1 MLRWHQEREGV
12 CSVAQEIVLKG
23 MTWSDPRGYD
33 PVVAA
38 AAAFAG
44 LVPGV
49 RIDWDKRSLQ
59 GFESTPVDELAAAYD
74 LMVIDHPHVGAV
86 VAEDCL
92 LPLDRHAPAESLL
105 ALEGETVGKSFASY
119 RLAGHQWALPIDAA
133 TQVQAIRPDRQPQ
146 PLRRWDEVMAAARD
160 GAVLWPLRPP
170 HVLMSFY
177 TLCANLGDP
186 CAVTRGPLVA
196 RETGRRVMAALQALA
211 DLVDPAC
218 RAMDPIAALDALA
231 DSRTHRL
238 IPLTYLY
245 SPYSRPG
252 YRPQAIAFHD
262 IPAIG
267 DGGPIGSALGGTG
280 IAVSARTAHPELCT
294 RFALWLASAEV
305 QRGLYAAHNGQP
317 GNARAWGDAAVNAGV
332 GNAYAQTR
340 LTHEAAW
347 LRPRHAGYMAF
358 QEAGSHIVL
367 DAITGRTPHETA
379 LDALDLRFIESFP
392 E

>member
-1 MLRWHQEREGV
+1 M
-12 CSVAQEIVLKG
+12 AQQIVLRG

-38 AAAFAG
+38 AAAFAEMQ
-44 LVPGV
+44 PGV

-59 GFESTPVDELAAAYD
+59 GFESTPVDELAATYD

-86 VAEDCL
+86 VSEGCL
-92 LPLDRHAPAESLL
+92 LPLDRHGDPTALL
-105 ALEGETVGKSFASY
+105 ALEGETVGKSYASY
-119 RLAGHQWALPIDAA
+119 RLGGHQWALPIDAA
-133 TQVQAIRPDRQPQ
+133 TQVQAIRPDRQSR

-160 GAVLWPLRPP
+160 KAVIWPLRPP
-170 HVLMSFY
+170 HVLMGFY
-177 TLCANLGDP
+177 TLSANLGDP
-186 CAVTRGPLVA
+186 CAVTRGPLVSRA
-196 RETGRRVMAALQALA
+196 TGRRVLAAMQALA

-218 RAMDPIAALDALA
+218 HAMDPIAALDALA

-245 SPYSRPG
+245 TPYARPG
-252 YRPQAIAFHD
+252 YRPTPIAFHD

-267 DGGPIGSALGGTG
+267 EGGPIGSALGGTG

-305 QRGLYAAHNGQP
+305 QRGLYAANNGQP
-317 GNARAWGDAAVNAGV
+317 GNARAWGDATVNAAV
-332 GNAYAQTR
+332 GNAYTQTR

-367 DAITGRTPHETA
+367 DAITGRTAHAMA
-379 LDALDLRFIESFP
+379 LDALDQSFIESFP